1 MLWRRPAAA
10 DILASGGSSATMR
23 TMPVTIRSVF
33 GVRRWWRPM
42 ALALAALLASALVGA
57 QTDTG
62 AGGGRSQ
69 VRCEGVDAV
78 VETRQPDTAQ
88 TACAGARDAV
98 GFLHWLP
105 RPPGE
110 GVRVELVQA
119 LPEGLRPDAVG
130 CYAMRSRRLMV
141 LEQALFLDRG
151 QWFGIPV
158 SPRLWR
164 AVVAHEVAHALVGCH
179 LQGRP
184 LPSAAHEYAAYVTMF
199 ATLDDAT
206 RQAALAAMPGRGFD
220 HPAEI
225 NDVRYA
231 FDPMLFGVESYRH
244 WLRLPEGD
252 RERFLR
258 EVLIGAIVPD
268 LSQ

>member
-1 MLWRRPAAA
+1 MNPRRPALTA
-10 DILASGGSSATMR
+10 
-23 TMPVTIRSVF
+23 
-33 GVRRWWRPM
+33 
-42 ALALAALLASALVGA
+42 ALALTLAAGA
-57 QTDTG
+57 WAAPA
-62 AGGGRSQ
+62 AGRQ
-69 VRCEGVDAV
+69 QLRCEGVDAV
-78 VETRQPDTAQ
+78 VETRQPETAAA
-88 TACAGARDAV
+88 ACDGARDAF

-110 GVRVELVQA
+110 AVLIELVPA

-130 CYAMRSRRLMV
+130 CYAVRSRRLMV
-141 LEQALFLDRG
+141 LEQGLFMQRG
-151 QWFGIPV
+151 RWFGVPV
-158 SPRLWR
+158 SARLWR

-179 LQGRP
+179 LQGKP

-206 RQAALAAMPGRGFD
+206 RRAALAAMPGRGFD

-225 NDVRYA
+225 NDVRYS

-244 WLRLPEGD
+244 WLRQPD
-252 RERFLR
+252 RERFLV
-258 EVLIGAIVPD
+258 EVLRGSIVPD

>member
-1 MLWRRPAAA
+1 MLAIPAFFQDA
-10 DILASGGSSATMR
+10 R
-23 TMPVTIRSVF
+23 
-33 GVRRWWRPM
+33 RRWWPRAA
-42 ALALAALLASALVGA
+42 ALATALATALACAHADV
-57 QTDTG
+57 G
-62 AGGGRSQ
+62 AGGARSQ
-69 VRCEGVDAV
+69 LRCEGVDAV
-78 VETRQPDTAQ
+78 IDTRQPETAAA
-88 TACAGARDAV
+88 ACAGARDAV

-105 RPPGE
+105 RPAGE
-110 GVRVELVQA
+110 TVLIELVQA

-130 CYAMRSRRLMV
+130 CYAVRSRRLMV
-141 LEQALFLDRG
+141 LEQALFLERG
-151 QWFGIPV
+151 LWFGIPV

-206 RQAALAAMPGRGFD
+206 RQAALAAMPGLGFD

-231 FDPMLFGVESYRH
+231 FDPMKFGVESYRH
-244 WLRLPEGD
+244 WLRQPEAE
-252 RERFLR
+252 RERFMR